1 MERKNKEY
9 SEDFK
14 KMIVELFEQ
23 GRSATELTREYGI
36 VNSRSVYTWAKKYS
50 KIKINE
56 KGNAKEAAITVKDYE
71 KLQKQMKQVQEE
83 NEILKKA
90 VAIFTKK

>member
-9 SEDFK
+9 SEEFK
-14 KMIVELFEQ
+14 KMIVELYEQ
-23 GRSATELTREYGI
+23 GRKPTELIREYGI
-36 VNSRSVYTWAKKYS
+36 VSERSIYTWAKKYS
-50 KIKINE
+50 KIQITKGE
-56 KGNAKEAAITVKDYE
+56 KTSEITLKDYE
-71 KLQKQMKQVQEE
+71 KLQKQYKEAQLE